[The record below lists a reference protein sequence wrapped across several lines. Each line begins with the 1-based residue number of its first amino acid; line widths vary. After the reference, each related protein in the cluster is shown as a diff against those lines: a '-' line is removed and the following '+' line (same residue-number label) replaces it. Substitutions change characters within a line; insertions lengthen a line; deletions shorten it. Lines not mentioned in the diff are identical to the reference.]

1 MFLFIFISFYCISKI
16 WNSNFNDLTG
26 YWYLARFGNESVMIS
41 NSSCRYFTH
50 EYVFDYIHITFNYC
64 TILSSISISLFNDL
78 SQNPNK
84 KNIVYIWNWLNV
96 AGVYPIYIGMNVY
109 KFNSWKHSSRHTFIR
124 LSYVCVCVSVQA
136 SGVGIQMTLRLIAG
150 IVGHTCGQGIASM
163 STM

>member
-1 MFLFIFISFYCISKI
+1 M
-16 WNSNFNDLTG
+16 
-26 YWYLARFGNESVMIS
+26 ARIGNESVMIS

-84 KNIVYIWNWLNV
+84 KNILYIWNWLNV

-124 LSYVCVCVSVQA
+124 LSYVCVCPLKHPALA
-136 SGVGIQMTLRLIAG
+136 SRWR
-150 IVGHTCGQGIASM
+150 CGWLLELWGTHVARALLPCLLC
-163 STM
+163 STYF